1 MRKNYLSNE
10 QILQDFGAL
19 FLNLTKETELATE
32 MASYGYDKE
41 KVAEGKALYD
51 KANELYL
58 KNKKENADETTAS
71 LEYRK
76 KLDELLEI
84 YTNHRKRAKV
94 VFRDQADTLKLLA
107 LSGSASR
114 NRAGLLKEIEILYV
128 NLNDN
133 ETLLNEVKIMKISA
147 EDIKS
152 QIQRLN
158 DVQTAHANYLQEK
171 GESQQATKD
180 KNEAFAKLEKW
191 VRNLY
196 AVAKIALE
204 DKPQL
209 LEGIGKIIK
218 S

>member
-128 NLNDN
+128 NLNNN

>member
-19 FLNLTKETELATE
+19 FLNLTKETELAIE

>member
-133 ETLLNEVKIMKISA
+133 ETLLNEVKIMKISS

>member
-1 MRKNYLSNE
+1 M
-10 QILQDFGAL
+10 
-19 FLNLTKETELATE
+19 
-32 MASYGYDKE
+32 
-41 KVAEGKALYD
+41 YD

-128 NLNDN
+128 NLNNN

>member
-128 NLNDN
+128 NLNNN

-147 EDIKS
+147 EDIKY

>member
-114 NRAGLLKEIEILYV
+114 NRAGLLKEVEILYV
-128 NLNDN
+128 NLNNN